1 MSNLILDYVRPTLPW
16 DPLPGESTR
25 FRALMAIFL
34 LLAFLIWIIVP
45 RIEIPKVDRAQA
57 EAVPEHLAKVVM
69 QRKEVP
75 PPPPPPP
82 EPAKKE
88 EVKPEEAVVKKEE
101 AAPKPAEEAAPKPVV
116 TDLQRSA
123 AKARAS
129 QAIQEAGFD
138 DLADLRDM
146 DVSAVAAPRGMPGQ
160 SGNGTG
166 GLITSTEE
174 AGTSRNLITS
184 RAGSG
189 SGSSAG
195 AYAGNMS
202 SGYGGGKAGGKGTA
216 GLLGA
221 GGAAGGTGGKLQA
234 VQSSI
239 GTAAAASAASR
250 VGKDGKTRR
259 TNEDIRR
266 AFDRY
271 TARVNNLYQR
281 ALRDDPTMQG
291 TVVLKVT
298 VAPDGS
304 VTAASIASSQ
314 LNNPELEAKIISM
327 VRGFNF
333 GAMEVESWTGPI
345 DVNFLS
351 Q

>member
-25 FRALMAIFL
+25 FRALMAVFL

-75 PPPPPPP
+75 PPPTP

-88 EVKPEEAVVKKEE
+88 EVKPDQAIVKKEE

-129 QAIQEAGFD
+129 QAIQDAGFD

-174 AGTSRNLITS
+174 AGTSRSLITS

-189 SGSSAG
+189 SGSSVG

-259 TNEDIRR
+259 TNEDIRK